1 MENTDNNESGQAD
14 DSQISSNE
22 HVHRS
27 SHHRHRSGRSSS
39 GQQKKVS
46 HSRKKSSFETI
57 VAKHLLK
64 IIGVLFFLGGLL
76 WLVFKSESLPF
87 VAKLIRNFFT
97 VVEDGENIIASSSAS
112 STGDVAI
119 QFSFLI
125 HLLPGILILAYA
137 YINKFVLKGQNWLT
151 MTAFYLGTTV
161 LFATHL
167 FESFYGL
174 FVLISLPYP
183 NLTYAIV
190 TTFLIAIPVI
200 YFTAITHKAIVHL
213 FTIAFI
219 YITIVFLAI
228 GYGSSSHQLFI
239 LIFIFSA
246 LLYYFT
252 GKHTGSTINTT
263 NGYFAIGYFALYFIR
278 KMYISNSP
286 DLIWFYVGY
295 TTAMYLTIMLIRI
308 IKPYRGEN
316 ILKSYYKDSIIIVAT
331 LYYFVT
337 VWYVLAKFDLSHFQW
352 VFAVLLTAVNYFL
365 LQFNRKVAPDVN
377 RAPYYYAAILIAAAI
392 VPLLVHTGQLIIYA
406 SMASLLFI
414 VYSKYRNNHFAG
426 LTAVGLLSFAMI
438 VQLIKTVL
446 VYYPAVYFESD
457 LLPSQPFVVNLLSG
471 IAVTLAA
478 FVVNHYF
485 VRISFSYSQKWFSRT
500 NTSLYITTLFY
511 ASLYL
516 TAFWLIQYLFFAVW
530 NVKEAQIISWYA
542 FHVTFL
548 LLLQL
553 FVLERKSWVYKPFLW
568 ISIVSIFAMPLVINF
583 FLIELRNIA
592 LSFGGETRGGF
603 NFHFYTILPLTALV
617 FVTTSNLNAVYKSF
631 KERATLILLF
641 RIGFFVY
648 LFLAEYDHFTVISSN
663 TLHSGDD
670 IIKSNHY
677 LPYSIV
683 FYLTSLVLVLFS
695 FVRNIKL
702 LRQLS
707 LLVLFFTILK
717 VFVID
722 FSSFSSTGQVIAF
735 WMTGGLLLLYSFI
748 YQQLRKFNFETS
760 AASSSSSRRS
770 SRHRSESRAE
780 ENEKND

>member
-1 MENTDNNESGQAD
+1 MENTDNNESGPID
-14 DSQISSNE
+14 DSQISSGE
-22 HVHRS
+22 REHRS
-27 SHHRHRSGRSSS
+27 SHHRHRSSRSSS

-46 HSRKKSSFETI
+46 QSRKKSSFETI

-64 IIGVLFFLGGLL
+64 IIGVMFFVGGLI

-87 VAKLIRNFFT
+87 VAKLIQNFFT
-97 VVEDGENIIASSSAS
+97 VVEDGENIIASSSAFTS
-112 STGDVAI
+112 ASGDMSLE
-119 QFSFLI
+119 FSFLI

-137 YINKFVLKGQNWLT
+137 YLNKFVLKGQNWLT

-183 NLTYAIV
+183 TLTYAIA
-190 TTFLIAIPVI
+190 TTFFIAFPVV
-200 YFTAITHKAIVHL
+200 YFTAITHKAVVHL

-239 LIFIFSA
+239 LIFIFSGV
-246 LLYYFT
+246 LYYFT
-252 GKHTGSTINTT
+252 GKHSGSTVNTT
-263 NGYFAIGYFALYFIR
+263 NAFFAIGYFALYFVR
-278 KMYISNSP
+278 KMYIANSP
-286 DLIWFYVGY
+286 DLIWFYIGY

-316 ILKSYYKDSIIIVAT
+316 ITKSYYKDSIIIVAT
-331 LYYFVT
+331 IYYFVT
-337 VWYVLAKFDLSHFQW
+337 VWYVLAKYDLSQFQW
-352 VFAVLLTAVNYFL
+352 LFAVLLTAMNYFL
-365 LQFNRKVAPDVN
+365 LQFNRKVSPDVN
-377 RAPYYYAAILIAAAI
+377 RAPYYYAAILVAAAI
-392 VPLLVHTGQLIIYA
+392 VPLLVHTGQLIIFT

-414 VYSKYRNNHFAG
+414 LYSKYRNNHFAG
-426 LTAVGLLSFAMI
+426 LTSVGLLSFAMI

-457 LLPSQPFVVNLLSG
+457 LLPSQPFVVNLLAG
-471 IAVTLAA
+471 IAVTLSA

-485 VRISFSYSQKWFSRT
+485 VRISFSYSTKWFSRT
-500 NTSLYITTLFY
+500 NTGLYITALFY

-516 TAFWLIQYLFFAVW
+516 TSFWLTQYLFFSVW
-530 NVKEAQIISWYA
+530 NVKEAQVIGWYA
-542 FHVTFL
+542 FHITFL

-568 ISIVSIFAMPLVINF
+568 ISVASILAMPLVINF
-583 FLIELRNIA
+583 FVIELRNIA
-592 LSFGGETRGGF
+592 LSFGGATKGSF

-617 FVTTSNLNAVYKSF
+617 FITTSNLNAVYRNF

-641 RIGFFVY
+641 RIGFIAY
-648 LFLAEYDHFTVISSN
+648 LFLAEYDHLTVISSN
-663 TLHSGDD
+663 TTHSGDD
-670 IIKSNHY
+670 IIQSNHY
-677 LPYSIV
+677 LPFSIV

-722 FSSFSSTGQVIAF
+722 FSSFSSTGQVVAF
-735 WMTGGLLLLYSFI
+735 WLTGGLLLLYSFI

-760 AASSSSSRRS
+760 SSSKRS
-770 SRHRSESRAE
+770 SRHRREGGEERTAE
-780 ENEKND
+780 